1 MGNKQGSLKPK
12 HHKKL
17 IGINSAQ
24 DYNYTKPKFLAQSN
38 TNIDNPYNGAQ
49 NLLGTRDYIEEKELE
64 QEELLSGNP
73 EDCKDTIFSGEGEI
87 LASAGETK
95 FEPKGKS
102 NLLKYLDPEN
112 LSNEEMIAYL
122 QKENKDLK
130 EYLRKILRLFSTFK
144 SKVSIPIKTENIK
157 LPNNSK

>member
-1 MGNKQGSLKPK
+1 M
-12 HHKKL
+12 
-17 IGINSAQ
+17 
-24 DYNYTKPKFLAQSN
+24 
-38 TNIDNPYNGAQ
+38 
-49 NLLGTRDYIEEKELE
+49 
-64 QEELLSGNP
+64 SGNP